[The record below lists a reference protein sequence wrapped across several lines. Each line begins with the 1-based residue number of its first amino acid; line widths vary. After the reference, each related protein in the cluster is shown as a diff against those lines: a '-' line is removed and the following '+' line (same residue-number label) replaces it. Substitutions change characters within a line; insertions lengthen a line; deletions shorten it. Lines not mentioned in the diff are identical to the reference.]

1 MADKGLWKISV
12 NVGRQLNICFPAEK
26 VMGENGIGFIEKN
39 IKKNIDDL
47 LCIALYP
54 TEKEIVLRF
63 GAAMCMFDVTDGNL
77 KEFSGD
83 YKISLFG
90 HEGLISVLEA
100 TEA

>member
-1 MADKGLWKISV
+1 MADKELWKVGI

-26 VMGENGIGFIEKN
+26 VVGDNGIGFIEKN

-63 GAAMCMFDVTDGNL
+63 GVAMCMFDVTGGNL

-83 YKISLFG
+83 YKVSLFG
-90 HEGLISVLEA
+90 HEGLISISEA